1 MLFWTIDRGS
11 LNGYWLNGMF
21 QEQLVGKAYGSQSMA
36 GPLQRVLMRSA
47 ASAMPRAKA
56 SEWHYGPG
64 FDPQKAAAQ
73 HQALTTLVLASG
85 AEIEWLTDTDD
96 GLADSVFTHD
106 PSLMTDHGAIILA
119 MGKALRLAEPGLHE
133 AAYKRMG
140 VPILGRIEH
149 PGQVEGGDC
158 VWVDSR
164 TLAVGRGVRT
174 NQVGIQQL
182 ANLLTPKGIQVY
194 GYDLPLWHGE
204 EACLHLM
211 SVISPLADDL
221 ALVYAPLLPAAFYQ
235 MLRARG
241 IRLVEGDAE
250 EFFASNGLSLNVLP
264 TAPREVIAVA
274 GFPKTAAAMA
284 AAGCRVSTFEADAL
298 CIACEGGPTCLT
310 RPVLRQ

>member
-1 MLFWTIDRGS
+1 MT
-11 LNGYWLNGMF
+11 MF
-21 QEQLVGKAYGSQSMA
+21 QEILVGKTFGSQSMA
-36 GPLQRVLMRSA
+36 GQLERVLMRSA
-47 ASAMPRAKA
+47 ASAMRHARA

-64 FDPQKAAAQ
+64 FDPGKAAAQ
-73 HQALTTLVLASG
+73 HEALSRLIAASG
-85 AEIEWLTDTDD
+85 AEIEWLTDADD

-119 MGKALRLAEPGLHE
+119 MGKALRRTEPALHE
-133 AAYKRMG
+133 QAYRRMG
-140 VPILGRIEH
+140 IPVLGRIES

-158 VWVDSR
+158 VWVDAR

-174 NQVGIQQL
+174 NQDGIQQL
-182 ANLLTPKGIQVY
+182 SNLLTPKGIQVY
-194 GYDLPLWHGE
+194 GFDLPLWHGE

-250 EFFASNGLSLNVLP
+250 EFRASNGLSLNVLP
-264 TAPREVIAVA
+264 TAPRQVIAVA
-274 GFPKTAAAMA
+274 GFPRTAAAMQ
-284 AAGCRVSTFEADAL
+284 AAGCTVSIFEADAL

>member
-1 MLFWTIDRGS
+1 M
-11 LNGYWLNGMF
+11 
-21 QEQLVGKAYGSQSMA
+21 GKAYGSQSMA
-36 GPLQRVLMRSA
+36 GTLQRVLMRSA
-47 ASAMPRAKA
+47 ASAMHSAKA

-64 FDPQKAAAQ
+64 FDAQKAAAQ
-73 HQALTTLVLASG
+73 HEQLTKLVAASG
-85 AEIEWLTDTDD
+85 AEIEWLTDADD
-96 GLADSVFTHD
+96 GLANSVFTHD
-106 PSLMTDHGAIILA
+106 PSLMTDHGAIILS
-119 MGKALRLAEPGLHE
+119 MGKALRRTEPGLHE

-140 VPILGRIEH
+140 IPTLGRIEG

-158 VWVDSR
+158 VWVDAR

-174 NQVGIQQL
+174 NQGGIQQL
-182 ANLLTPKGIQVY
+182 ANLLGPKGIDVL

-235 MLRARG
+235 MLRARD
-241 IRLVEGDAE
+241 IRLVEGDAD

-274 GFPKTAAAMA
+274 GFPKTAAAME
-284 AAGCRVSTFEADAL
+284 AAGCTVSTFEADAL

-310 RPVLRQ
+310 RPVLRAYPGLD